1 VTEDGAVH
9 EDFLAVLDAD
19 EQRTLRER
27 GTVRKF
33 AKGAA
38 LFHAGQESDRV
49 LVVLTGHVK
58 LVRATDDGREVM
70 LALRG
75 PGELLGEQSAIDGDA
90 RSASAVAIEPVEA
103 LAVATPDFLSFV
115 SRTPTAAMFVMKL
128 LSSRLRDADRKRL
141 EFSAQDSVGRLASR
155 LVELCEAY
163 GEKVE
168 EGLKIDLPLTQEDLA
183 GWTGSSREAVSRALQ
198 QLRGLGWVETGRRS
212 ITVLDV
218 DALRKRVS

>member
-1 VTEDGAVH
+1 VTDDGAVH
-9 EDFLAVLDAD
+9 EDFLAVLDGD
-19 EQRTLRER
+19 EQRSLRER

-33 AKGAA
+33 PKGSA

-49 LVVLTGHVK
+49 LVVLSGHVK

-75 PGELLGEQSAIDGDA
+75 PGELLGEQSALDGDA

-103 LAVATPDFLSFV
+103 LAVSTPDFLSFV
-115 SRTPTAAMFVMKL
+115 SRTPAAAMFVMKL
-128 LSSRLRDADRKRL
+128 LSARLRDADRKRL

-168 EGLKIDLPLTQEDLA
+168 AGLKIDLPLTQEDLA

-212 ITVLDV
+212 ITVLDI
-218 DALRKRVS
+218 DALRKRVG